1 MNLLVWVKIEISKPV
16 RKWTL
21 PILVM
26 MALHLAADCG
36 WACVG
41 CREPGAETLAT
52 ESPTVM
58 AGWAFSWSVL
68 FMLFFVLLIVAGMSL
83 YIWRTCRRLDR
94 EAALRISDG

>member
-1 MNLLVWVKIEISKPV
+1 M
-16 RKWTL
+16 RRWTL
-21 PILVM
+21 PILVLL
-26 MALHLAADCG
+26 ALQLAGEYG

-41 CREPGAETLAT
+41 CREPGAETLAK
-52 ESPTVM
+52 ESSTVL

-94 EAALRISDG
+94 EAAFRISDG